1 MKTVDISAIFF
12 AQKNRNN
19 KKKLHQRKS
28 NGIIMPLTSYYVIN
42 QALNGGKA
50 INILDKVKN
59 YREEEN
65 RLKWEG
71 TFADYLNIIRERPE
85 VAQTAHS
92 RVYNMIKSSGVEERD
107 GQKMYKFFGQEIF
120 GLETAIE
127 RLVEE
132 YFHPA
137 ARRLDVRKRI
147 LLLMGPVSGGKSTIV
162 TLLKRGL
169 EQYSRTDEG
178 AVYAIK
184 GCPMHE
190 DPLHLIPHHLRNE
203 FFEEYGIRIEGSL
216 SPLNTMRLEKE
227 YDGRIENVMIER
239 ITFSED
245 KRVGIG
251 TFTPSDPKSQD
262 IADLTGSIDFSTIG
276 EFGSESDPRAY
287 RFDGELNKANRGMM
301 EFQEMLKL
309 DEKFLWN
316 LLSLTQE
323 GNFKAGRFA
332 LISADEL
339 IVAHTNETEYRSFI
353 SNKKNEALHSRII
366 VMPIPYNLKV
376 SQEEHI
382 YEKMIKESDM
392 SHVHIAPHALKAAAI
407 FSVLT
412 RLEVPKKQGVDLIKK
427 MRLYD
432 GENVEGFNSVDLEEL
447 KKEFPNEGMN
457 GIDPRYII
465 NRISSAI
472 IRKEIPSINA
482 LDVLRALKDGLDQH
496 ASISQEDREKYMNYI
511 AVARREY
518 DEIAKNEVQKAFVY
532 SYEESA
538 KTLMNNYL
546 DNVEAF
552 CNKNKI
558 YDPLTG
564 EEMNPD
570 EKLMRSIEEQ
580 IGISENAK
588 KAFREEILIRISA
601 YARKGKRFDYNSHE
615 RLREAIQKKL
625 FADLKDIVKITTSS
639 KMPDES
645 QLKKINEVV
654 ARLVDEHGYNTTSA
668 NELLQYVG
676 SLLNR

>member
-1 MKTVDISAIFF
+1 MDILN
-12 AQKNRNN
+12 QV
-19 KKKLHQRKS
+19 KS
-28 NGIIMPLTSYYVIN
+28 F
-42 QALNGGKA
+42 
-50 INILDKVKN
+50 
-59 YREEEN
+59 REEEN
-65 RLKWEG
+65 KLKWQG
-71 TFADYLNIIRERPE
+71 TFAEYLNIVKERKE

-92 RVYNMIKSSGVEERD
+92 RVYHMIKSSGLAEKD
-107 GQKMYKFFGQEIF
+107 GQKLYEFFGSEIF
-120 GLETAIE
+120 GLEEAIE

-137 ARRLDVRKRI
+137 AKRLDVRKRI

-169 EQYSRTDEG
+169 ERYSKTDEG

-190 DPLHLIPHHLRNE
+190 DPLHLIPHHLRKD
-203 FFEEYGIRIEGSL
+203 FFEQYGIRIEGSL
-216 SPLNTMRLEKE
+216 SPLNTMRLEQE
-227 YDGRIENVMIER
+227 YDGNIENVLVER
-239 ITFSED
+239 IFFSED

-262 IADLTGSIDFSTIG
+262 IADLTGSIDFSTIA

-309 DEKFLWN
+309 DEKFLWH

-353 SNKKNEALHSRII
+353 ANKKNEALHSRII

-376 SQEEHI
+376 SEEERI
-382 YEKMIKESDM
+382 YEKMINESDIAD
-392 SHVHIAPHALKAAAI
+392 VHIAPHALRVAAI
-407 FSVLT
+407 FSILT
-412 RLEVPKKQGVDLIKK
+412 RLEISKKQGIDVLKK
-427 MRLYD
+427 MYLYD
-432 GENVEGFNSVDLEEL
+432 GESVEGFNPMDVDGL

-457 GIDPRYII
+457 GIDPRYVI

-472 IRKEIPSINA
+472 IRKEIPAINA

-496 ASISQEDREKYMNYI
+496 ASIPQQDREKYLNYI
-511 AVARREY
+511 AVARKEY
-518 DEIAKNEVQKAFVY
+518 DEIAKQEVQKAFVY

-538 KTLMNNYL
+538 VNLMDNYL

-552 CNKNKI
+552 CNKNKLR
-558 YDPLTG
+558 DPLTD

-588 KAFREEILIRISA
+588 RAFREEILIRISA
-601 YARKGKRFDYNSHE
+601 YARKGKRFDYKSHD

-625 FADLKDIVKITTSS
+625 FADLKDVVKITTSS
-639 KMPDES
+639 KTPDES
-645 QLKKINEVV
+645 HLKKVNEVV
-654 ARLVDEHGYNTTSA
+654 ARLIDEHGYNSVSA
-668 NELLQYVG
+668 NELLRYVG

>member
-1 MKTVDISAIFF
+1 MDI
-12 AQKNRNN
+12 
-19 KKKLHQRKS
+19 LRK
-28 NGIIMPLTSYYVIN
+28 IE
-42 QALNGGKA
+42 K
-50 INILDKVKN
+50 
-59 YREEEN
+59 YREEEQ

-71 TFADYLNIIRERPE
+71 TFGQYLEILKEEPW
-85 VAQTAHS
+85 VAQSAHS
-92 RVYNMIKSSGVEERD
+92 RVYNMIKDAGVEEVN
-107 GQKMYKFFGQEIF
+107 GQRKYKFFSNALF
-120 GLETAIE
+120 GLEEALE

-137 ARRLDVRKRI
+137 AKRLDVRKRI
-147 LLLMGPVSGGKSTIV
+147 LLLMGPVSGGKSTLV
-162 TLLKRGL
+162 TILKRGL
-169 EQYSRTDEG
+169 EQYTHTDRG

-190 DPLHLIPHHLRNE
+190 DPLHLIPHHLREDFYN
-203 FFEEYGIRIEGSL
+203 EYGVRIEGNL
-216 SPLNTMRLEKE
+216 SPLNMMRLEKE
-227 YDGRIENVMIER
+227 YGGRIEDMLVER
-239 ITFSED
+239 IFLSENQ
-245 KRVGIG
+245 RVGIG
-251 TFTPSDPKSQD
+251 TFSPSDPKSQD
-262 IADLTGSIDFSTIG
+262 IADLTGSIDFSTIA

-301 EFQEMLKL
+301 EFQEMLKC
-309 DEKFLWN
+309 DEKFLWH

-366 VMPIPYNLKV
+366 VMPVPYNLRL
-376 SQEEHI
+376 SEEERI
-382 YEKMIKESDM
+382 YEKMINESDVAN
-392 SHVHIAPHALKAAAI
+392 VHIAPHTLRVAAMFTI
-407 FSVLT
+407 LT
-412 RLEVPKKQGVDLIKK
+412 RLKEAKRGDIDLVKK

-432 GENVEGFNSVDLEEL
+432 GESVEGFNSVDVQEL
-447 KKEFPNEGMN
+447 KKEYADEGMS
-457 GIDPRYII
+457 GIDPRYVI
-465 NRISSAI
+465 NRISSTI

-482 LDVLRALKDGLDQH
+482 LDVLRSLKEGLDQH
-496 ASISQEDREKYMNYI
+496 ASISNEDRERFLNFI
-511 AVARREY
+511 SVARKEY
-518 DEIAKNEVQKAFVY
+518 DNIAKKEVQKAFVY

-538 KTLMNNYL
+538 KTLMDNYL
-546 DNVEAF
+546 DNVEAY
-552 CNKNKI
+552 CNKAKLR
-558 YDPLTG
+558 DPLTG
-564 EEMNPD
+564 EEMSAD

-625 FADLKDIVKITTSS
+625 FADLKDVVKITTSS
-639 KMPDES
+639 KTPDET

-654 ARLVDEHGYNTTSA
+654 ARLVDEHGYNSSSA
-668 NELLQYVG
+668 NDLLRYVG

>member
-1 MKTVDISAIFF
+1 MSF
-12 AQKNRNN
+12 
-19 KKKLHQRKS
+19 
-28 NGIIMPLTSYYVIN
+28 PSYYVIN

-50 INILDKVKN
+50 INILDKVKS

-71 TFADYLNIIRERPE
+71 TFADYLNIIKERPE

-92 RVYNMIKSSGVEERD
+92 RVYNMVKSAGVEERD

-169 EQYSRTDEG
+169 EQFSRTDEG
-178 AVYAIK
+178 AVFAIK

-203 FFEEYGIRIEGSL
+203 FYEEYGIRIEGSL

-376 SQEEHI
+376 SQEELI

-472 IRKEIPSINA
+472 IRKEVPSINA

-558 YDPLTG
+558 FDPLTG

-625 FADLKDIVKITTSS
+625 FADLKDVVKITTSS

>member
-1 MKTVDISAIFF
+1 MDI
-12 AQKNRNN
+12 
-19 KKKLHQRKS
+19 L
-28 NGIIMPLTSYYVIN
+28 
-42 QALNGGKA
+42 GK
-50 INILDKVKN
+50 IKRH
-59 YREEEN
+59 REEEE

-71 TFADYLNIIRERPE
+71 SFAEYLDIVKERPE

-92 RVYNMIKSSGVEERD
+92 RVYNMIKSSGLTERD
-107 GQKMYKFFGQEIF
+107 GKKMYDFFGEQIF
-120 GLETAIE
+120 GLEEAIE
-127 RLVEE
+127 KLVEE

-137 ARRLDVRKRI
+137 AKRLDVRKRI

-162 TLLKRGL
+162 TMLKRGL

-190 DPLHLIPHHLRNE
+190 DPLHLIPPHLRDD
-203 FFEEYGIRIEGSL
+203 FFEEYGVRIEGSL

-227 YDGRIENVMIER
+227 YNGKMEDVRVER
-239 ITFSED
+239 IFFDED

-251 TFTPSDPKSQD
+251 TFSPSDPKSQD
-262 IADLTGSIDFSTIG
+262 IADLTGSIDFSTIA
-276 EFGSESDPRAY
+276 EYGSESDPRAY

-301 EFQEMLKL
+301 EFQEMLKC
-309 DEKFLWN
+309 DEKFLWH

-339 IVAHTNETEYRSFI
+339 IVAHSNEAEYRSFI
-353 SNKKNEALHSRII
+353 ANKKNEALHSRII

-376 SQEEHI
+376 SEEERI
-382 YEKMIKESDM
+382 YRKMINESDM
-392 SHVHIAPHALKAAAI
+392 ADVHIAPHALRVAAI
-407 FSVLT
+407 FSILT
-412 RLEVPKKQGVDLIKK
+412 RLKDSKKQGVDLVKK

-432 GENVEGFNSVDLEEL
+432 GESVEEFNQLDIDEL
-447 KKEFPNEGMN
+447 RKEFPVEGME
-457 GIDPRYII
+457 GIDPRYVI

-472 IRKEIPSINA
+472 IRKDVKSINA
-482 LDVLRALKDGLDQH
+482 LDVLRSLKEGLDQH
-496 ASISQEDREKYMNYI
+496 PSITDEDKENYMNYI
-511 AVARREY
+511 SIARKEY
-518 DEIAKNEVQKAFVY
+518 DEIAKKEVQKAFVY

-538 KTLMNNYL
+538 RTLMDNYL

-552 CNKNKI
+552 CNKNKLK
-558 YDPLTG
+558 DPLTG

-588 KAFREEILIRISA
+588 RSFREEILIRISA
-601 YARKGKRFDYNSHE
+601 YARKGKRFEYNSHE

-625 FADLKDIVKITTSS
+625 FADLKDVVKITTTS
-639 KMPDES
+639 KTPDES
-645 QLKKINEVV
+645 QLKKINEVI
-654 ARLVDEHGYNTTSA
+654 ARLIDEHGYNSVSA
-668 NELLQYVG
+668 NELLRYVG